1 MSDRLDFN
9 ILREKLLE
17 YLRED
22 IGFGDLTTNSVVPSD
37 LVAEAVIT
45 LKSDGIVAGIRESI
59 YIFDLANVEVIE
71 HIYDG
76 VAAHKGQIVMKVKGP
91 ARSILTVERTV
102 LNLLMRMSGVAT
114 ITRKMVD
121 EARSVNPDIKI
132 SCTRKTTPGFRLFE
146 KRSVEFGGGDTHR
159 LRLDD
164 AILIKSNHI
173 VAAGGV
179 KEAIDRAKSSASFT
193 KKIEVEATSLNQAI
207 EAAKCDPDILML
219 DNMSPKEVEQTI
231 STLSEMELRGSII
244 IEISGGVT
252 PENLKTYAATGA
264 DVISMGMLTHS
275 AKALDINLK
284 ITKTWTSE

>member
-1 MSDRLDFN
+1 
-9 ILREKLLE
+9 
-17 YLRED
+17 
-22 IGFGDLTTNSVVPSD
+22 
-37 LVAEAVIT
+37 
-45 LKSDGIVAGIRESI
+45 
-59 YIFDLANVEVIE
+59 
-71 HIYDG
+71 
-76 VAAHKGQIVMKVKGP
+76 
-91 ARSILTVERTV
+91 
-102 LNLLMRMSGVAT
+102 
-114 ITRKMVD
+114 MVD
-121 EARSVNPDIKI
+121 EARSINPNIKI

-146 KRSVEFGGGDTHR
+146 KRAVEFGGGDTHR

-179 KEAIDRAKSSASFT
+179 KEAIDRAKSGASFT
-193 KKIEVEATSLNQAI
+193 KKIEVEVTALDQAI
-207 EAAKCDPDILML
+207 EAAKSDPDILML
-219 DNMSPKEVEQTI
+219 DNMSPKEVEQTM

-244 IEISGGVT
+244 IEVSGGIT